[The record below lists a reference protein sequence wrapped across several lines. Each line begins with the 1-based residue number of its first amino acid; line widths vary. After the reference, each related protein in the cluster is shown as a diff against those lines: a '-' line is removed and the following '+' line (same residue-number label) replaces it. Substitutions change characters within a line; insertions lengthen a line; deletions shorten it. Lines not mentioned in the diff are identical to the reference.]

1 MTKFESSV
9 KHVAYSQE
17 QVYNKLSDLNNLSSV
32 KERLDQVKDQVDDKL
47 KDIQFDQDSITLNV
61 QGMNV
66 TLRVVEREPMKCIK
80 FEGDKTPIPVNLWIQ
95 ILPDG
100 DNAKLKV
107 TIGAE
112 LNIFIKK
119 MAEKPL
125 TEGAEK
131 IAEMLSMIKY

>member
-17 QVYNKLSDLNNLSSV
+17 QVYNKLSVLNNLSSV
-32 KERLDQVKDQVDDKL
+32 KERLDQVKDQVGDKL

-66 TLRVVEREPMKCIK
+66 TLKVVEREPMKCIK

-100 DNAKLKV
+100 ENAKLKV

-119 MAEKPL
+119 MAEKLL

>member
-66 TLRVVEREPMKCIK
+66 TLKVVEREPMKCIK
-80 FEGDKTPIPVNLWIQ
+80 L
-95 ILPDG
+95 
-100 DNAKLKV
+100 

>member
-32 KERLDQVKDQVDDKL
+32 KERLDQVKDQVGDKL

-66 TLRVVEREPMKCIK
+66 TLKVVEREPMKCIK

-100 DNAKLKV
+100 ENAKLK
-107 TIGAE
+107 G
-112 LNIFIKK
+112 
-119 MAEKPL
+119 
-125 TEGAEK
+125 
-131 IAEMLSMIKY
+131 LS